1 MKDTRQE
8 QRQTA
13 GFLIFHFSF
22 LPSAPAPASSFLPS
36 AHRSF
41 AEGSPISYTS
51 ALPIAPGSHFP
62 LVAARGPDL
71 QLFSKVVFMF
81 DLAKDQTTLNERAIL
96 RKLRVW
102 IVALGAACLLAG
114 IGVGAMLSGRPT
126 VAQNEVQIAHA
137 PEALSAS
144 FAEIARRVE
153 PAVVNI
159 ETITSAP
166 EIADKDNEDKDDQL
180 SNNPLLDMFRRQARR
195 PSRGVGSGFIVSSKG
210 YILTN
215 EHVVEGST
223 RIIVGLQS
231 GEKYRG
237 RVIGIDEETDV
248 AVVKIDAA
256 QDLPT
261 VTLGDSNAAQVGDW
275 VLAIGSPFGLDQT
288 VTAGIISKKERETP
302 FFTNFQRFLQ
312 TDAAINRGNSGGP
325 LVNMRGEVIGI
336 NSQIATSTGDYNG
349 IGFAL
354 PAVEANF
361 VYRQILAQGKVRR
374 GFLGVTLESVKD
386 EFARVYGLPEAKGAI
401 IMDVQPTKDGQP
413 TPAAKAGMQSNDI
426 ITEFNGQPVASA
438 QDLIQK
444 VAGSPVGVSAAFT
457 FLRDRDGKL
466 EKLTANVVLGERPK
480 LQPLGEPDDSAPK
493 VTEKESDPKGNG
505 LHLGVTLAELTQQLI
520 ADKKLTGVRGLYVK
534 EVDPNGLAAEV
545 RGTGGQ
551 QALDIGDVI
560 TRINRVPVTTLA
572 DFQRVLSGLKAGDP
586 IVLQVSRFVR
596 DRVTTRIIQ
605 FTYQ

>member
-1 MKDTRQE
+1 
-8 QRQTA
+8 
-13 GFLIFHFSF
+13 
-22 LPSAPAPASSFLPS
+22 
-36 AHRSF
+36 
-41 AEGSPISYTS
+41 
-51 ALPIAPGSHFP
+51 
-62 LVAARGPDL
+62 
-71 QLFSKVVFMF
+71 MF
-81 DLAKDQTTLNERAIL
+81 ELAKDQTSTNERVIL

-102 IVALGAACLLAG
+102 IIALASACLLAG

-126 VAQNEVQIAHA
+126 VAQNEAQIARA

-159 ETITSAP
+159 ETIASTP
-166 EIADKDNEDKDDQL
+166 DVVDKDNDDKDDPS

-195 PSRGVGSGFIVSSKG
+195 PARGVGSGFIVNPKG

-215 EHVVEGST
+215 EHVVEGSS

-237 RVIGIDEETDV
+237 KVMGIDEETDV
-248 AVVKIDAA
+248 AVIKIDAP

-261 VTLGDSNAAQVGDW
+261 LTLGDSNAAQVGDW

-302 FFTNFQRFLQ
+302 YFTNFQRFLQ

-354 PAVEANF
+354 PATEANF
-361 VYRQILAQGKVRR
+361 VYRQIVSQGKVRR
-374 GFLGVTLESVKD
+374 GYLGVTLESVKD

-401 IMDVQPTKDGQP
+401 IMDVQQTKDGQL
-413 TPAAKAGMQSNDI
+413 TPAAKAGLQKIDI
-426 ITEFNGQPVASA
+426 ITEFNGQAVASA

-444 VAGSPVGVSAAFT
+444 VAGSPVGESAAFT
-457 FLRDRDGKL
+457 YLRDREGKL
-466 EKLTANVVLGERPK
+466 EKHVANVVLGERPPPQVLK
-480 LQPLGEPDDSAPK
+480 DFEDAAPSRS
-493 VTEKESDPKGNG
+493 KESDPKGNG
-505 LHLGVTLAELTQQLI
+505 LHLGITLAELSQQLI
-520 ADKKLTGVRGLYVK
+520 SDKHLVGVRGLYVK

-545 RGTGGQ
+545 RVSGGQ
-551 QALDIGDVI
+551 Q
-560 TRINRVPVTTLA
+560 
-572 DFQRVLSGLKAGDP
+572 
-586 IVLQVSRFVR
+586 
-596 DRVTTRIIQ
+596 
-605 FTYQ
+605 